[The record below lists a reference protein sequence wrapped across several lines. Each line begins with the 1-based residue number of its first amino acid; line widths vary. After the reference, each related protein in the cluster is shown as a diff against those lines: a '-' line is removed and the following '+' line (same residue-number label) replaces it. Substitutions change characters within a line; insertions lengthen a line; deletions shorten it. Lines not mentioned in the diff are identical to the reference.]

1 MDDETKAKIF
11 DPFFSTKFTGRGL
24 GLATV
29 LGITRAHKGAI
40 ELDSKPGEGT
50 TIKILFPAIQ
60 QPADQPV
67 KEAPA
72 PKSWRGNGTILL
84 VDDEAAVLD
93 VASLMLERVG
103 FEIRTATDGR
113 EAIEIFRQC
122 QSDIVCIV
130 LDLMMPNMN
139 GEETLRELRRI
150 QEDVKVVFSS
160 GYHEQDVTKR
170 LAGVGC
176 SGFVKKPYTADTLV
190 GQLRQALEGDG

>member
-1 MDDETKAKIF
+1 MDEETKAKIF
-11 DPFFSTKFTGRGL
+11 DPFFTTKFTGRGL

-170 LAGVGC
+170 LAGAGC
-176 SGFVKKPYTADTLV
+176 SGFVKKPYTTDTLV